1 MESWEPDFRAEAMDT
16 PEGKGLA
23 RGRYDDFM
31 DENLEQ
37 LVDRFLDWNNPP
49 REMTPLEEY
58 DELIRDHIAEV
69 ARADSELI
77 GFWVAWHLAGGFAQL
92 EASGWHRATIYRKL
106 HRFRV
111 EFGEHPD
118 EYVFPY
124 ITLDLA
130 GYWTERVRQ
139 AFEPATEAP
148 DQLDQR

>member
-1 MESWEPDFRAEAMDT
+1 MESWERDFRAEAMDT

-31 DENLEQ
+31 DHHLED
-37 LVDRFLDWNNPP
+37 LVDRFLDWDNPP
-49 REMTPLEEY
+49 RRITPLEEY
-58 DELIRDHIAEV
+58 DDVVRDHIAEV

-111 EFGEHPD
+111 EYGTHPD

-124 ITLDLA
+124 IKLDLA
-130 GYWTERVRQ
+130 GYWTERVRHV
-139 AFEPATEAP
+139 FEGEPEPPA
-148 DQLDQR
+148 DLDRR